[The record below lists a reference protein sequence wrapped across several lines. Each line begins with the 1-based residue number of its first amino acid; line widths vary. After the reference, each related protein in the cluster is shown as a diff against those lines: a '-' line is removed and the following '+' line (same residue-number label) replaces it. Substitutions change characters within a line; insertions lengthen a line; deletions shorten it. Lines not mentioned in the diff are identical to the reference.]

1 MFFGG
6 DGVKFKGTA
15 VIARED
21 AYFVA
26 TCLENNVASQGK
38 SIEEALENLKEA
50 VALFYEGET
59 APPRKN
65 EHIYIT
71 TFET

>member
-1 MFFGG
+1 MG
-6 DGVKFKGTA
+6 DEVKFRGTA
-15 VIARED
+15 VIREGD
-21 AYFVA
+21 VCFVA

-59 APPRKN
+59 APARKN